1 MYIGSTGLY
10 IKYFQL
16 EISGKLLGNFDLVTI
31 VPTPSSGARM
41 LYKPAGKPF
50 TVVDGKT
57 KFSNKLSSFTTDP
70 VFNPTANIMPD
81 FPADVE
87 ALLSITLG
95 SVVLKGYMAL
105 VIDLSVTGS
114 NVFTAQ
120 VGAYASATMKVAL
133 FVFESLS
140 STCDSDVFS
149 KSTCEIVVLAAGT
162 TQTKIGACTPP
173 TTTSKTSGKCHD
185 TGKILLVQQAKYLII
200 QIFDGPTIKSGIN
213 GPSLKADNTNP
224 LSISLSIYPIAK
236 LTAYNGMFA
245 LYAAPHLKAVI
256 TADAAA
262 AGSTTCSGGVE
273 IQVRTFGL

>member
-1 MYIGSTGLY
+1 MYIGATGLY

-16 EISGKLLGNFDLVTI
+16 EISGKLLGNFDLVAI

-41 LYKPAGKPF
+41 LYKPAGKSF

-57 KFSNKLSSFTTDP
+57 KFTNKLSSFTTDP
-70 VFNPTANIMPD
+70 KFNPSDNIMPD

-133 FVFESLS
+133 FVFEKMS
-140 STCDSDVFS
+140 STCNSEVFS
-149 KSTCEIVVLAAGT
+149 RTTCEEVVLAAGT
-162 TQTKIGACTPP
+162 TQTKVGSCTPP
-173 TTTSKTSGKCHD
+173 STSSTTSGVCHD
-185 TGKILLVQQAKYLII
+185 TGFGLAKYLII

-213 GPSLKADNTNP
+213 GPSLKAENTNP